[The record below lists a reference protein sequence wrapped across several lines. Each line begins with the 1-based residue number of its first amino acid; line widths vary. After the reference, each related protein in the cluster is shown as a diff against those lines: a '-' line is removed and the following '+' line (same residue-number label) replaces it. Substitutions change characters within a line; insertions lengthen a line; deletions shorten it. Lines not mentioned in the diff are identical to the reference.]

1 VGDSLIPPIMIELG
15 GSAADAIK
23 AITSTVAAFEDLTE
37 AAAAMGDA
45 VDEVFASLDA
55 GVESFTAIRDAAKS
69 ASTSMRSM
77 ATSTASVATAAD
89 DAAEAIDTGFAAMA
103 EASASMAEAVK
114 TASAEASEGLAS
126 MSEEAKASGVSM
138 DALGEDIVASMREA
152 AAAVA
157 EAAGEIKAAAV
168 EMGESVE
175 ASAAEA
181 GEATEGLGSKFL
193 GLGEMSGLLK
203 AAVPLSI
210 AAIGYESVKAAT
222 TFQSSTTRL
231 VTSAGEISSNLG
243 MVRSGMLSMAGQ
255 VGVSADNLSQ
265 AMYYVE
271 AAGFHAASGL
281 TVLKAAAQGA
291 AAEGADTTTV
301 AQALTDVLVDYH
313 KPAADAADV
322 TSQMIAAVAGGK
334 TNLQDFSAAFASI
347 VPAASAAGISF
358 PDVSA
363 ALAEMTNHG
372 FTAQRASTD
381 LAQALRSLL
390 NPTTPMK
397 DEFDALGVSTATLH
411 DKLSGPNGLTD
422 AMEYLSQAATK
433 AGKEGTPA
441 FAAALKLLMGTAP
454 GANAALATVGANFTA
469 TTAGIKAISGA
480 SADAQGNVRGFALVQ
495 KNLGQQLKDLKAG
508 FDALL
513 IRIGDGLIPALSGF
527 ISFVQSHAT
536 PVLSDLGKAISGI
549 ASGFSGSAGKAPTA
563 APGQGLSA
571 RMSEGAGSS
580 APPPQLT
587 AWQQIGQTL
596 KTVADDVSKFV
607 EAAGRLG
614 AVLVKTVGPALA
626 TIVGGAVLGAL
637 SILGSILSTAV
648 TPALKGLADFAEK
661 HKTIMDWIV
670 VAFLAPLAL
679 RLGALAVIKPI
690 TAIAGLAK
698 SIVMFPIN
706 QSKQIWSTLFGSKG
720 VTDAEGNVTGQVEGF
735 FPKVRRIFKS
745 GFASLQSGWKKLFA
759 TQEIKDEEGN
769 VVGEIQGFFPKL
781 LTKFK
786 SGWTS
791 LAGAAKSGWMKLFAT
806 QDVTDEEGNVVGQVQ
821 GFFPKLAGKFRSG
834 FSSLVGAVKSGWGKV
849 FGAQEAT
856 DEEGNVIPAVD
867 GFFPTILGKMKT
879 GWASLA
885 QGAQSG
891 WAAIFG
897 AEAMEDEE
905 GNAVPAVEGLFSKLG
920 GVFSTGWS
928 TLQGGAKTAWQ
939 GILNMKNA
947 ITGLKGAE
955 ELATGAADEEAVA
968 TGELDIAMDAN
979 PIGLIVIAI
988 GLLVVAF
995 IYCWT
1000 HFAAFRD
1007 FWKDTWKLIQG
1018 AASDAWD
1025 LIKSCFDGIVSA
1037 VGTVVDFVKSHWQ
1050 LLLAIL
1056 TGPIG
1061 LAVYAITHY
1070 WGDIKKIF
1078 DDGWNA
1084 VVSAGETAA
1093 RWMEALPGRIMG
1105 WFSGAASWLVSA
1117 GQDIMSGLWNGIQS
1131 MGSWI
1136 AGAIMGLIKDVVP
1149 GPVLKI
1155 LGINSPSKVF
1165 HDIGLGVT
1173 EGLVNGLVA
1182 GGPSTAAASTR
1193 MAKGVIAA
1201 GSRAMISASSLA
1213 AVGSGGLAAAGAA
1226 AGGGAPVINITIQ
1239 GTVVSEKNLRDQIQ
1253 KAFLQLGMRNS
1264 KTWAPYTR

>member
-15 GSAADAIK
+15 GTAADAIK
-23 AITSTVAAFEDLTE
+23 AIASTVAAFEDLTE

-55 GVESFTAIRDAAKS
+55 GVESFTAIKTAAKS

-77 ATSTASVATAAD
+77 AKSTASVSAAAD

-114 TASAEASEGLAS
+114 AASVEASEGLSA
-126 MSEEAKASGVSM
+126 MGEEAKAAGLSM
-138 DALGEDIVASMREA
+138 GAMGEDIVASMREA
-152 AAAVA
+152 AAAIA

-175 ASAAEA
+175 ASSAEA

-243 MVRSGMLSMAGQ
+243 VVRSGMLSMAGQ
-255 VGVSADNLSQ
+255 VGVSADDLSQ

-271 AAGFHAASGL
+271 AAGFHAADGL

-313 KPAADAADV
+313 KPAQDAATV
-322 TSQMIAAVAGGK
+322 TSEMIAAVAGGK
-334 TNLQDFSAAFASI
+334 TNLQDFSGAFASI

-358 PDVSA
+358 ADVAA

-372 FTAQRASTD
+372 FPAARASQN

-390 NPTTPMK
+390 TPTAVMQGAFTK
-397 DEFDALGVSTATLH
+397 YGLSSDVLKE
-411 DKLSGPNGLTD
+411 KLAGPNGLTD
-422 AMEYLSQAATK
+422 GMEYVSQIASKSA
-433 AGKEGTPA
+433 KEGTPE
-441 FAAALKLLMGTAP
+441 FASILKQLMGTAP
-454 GANAALATVGANFTA
+454 GANAALATTGENFQATAN
-469 TTAGIKAISGA
+469 GIIAVNKA

-513 IRIGDGLIPALSGF
+513 IRIGDGLIPVFSEFIGYVMSHGIPAL
-527 ISFVQSHAT
+527 HT
-536 PVLSDLGKAISGI
+536 LGTALSGI
-549 ASGFSGSAGKAPTA
+549 ASGFSGAAGKAP
-563 APGQGLSA
+563 APAQGLNA
-571 RMSEGAGSS
+571 RMQEGGGALP
-580 APPPQLT
+580 APPPLT
-587 AWQQIGQTL
+587 AWQQVGQTL
-596 KTVADDVSKFV
+596 KTVADDVGKFV
-607 EAAGRLG
+607 EAAARLG

-626 TIVGGAVLGAL
+626 TLVGGAVLGAL

-670 VAFLAPLAL
+670 GAFLAPLAL
-679 RLGALAVIKPI
+679 RLAALAVIKPI
-690 TAIAGLAK
+690 MAIAGLAK
-698 SIVMFPIN
+698 SIITFPIN
-706 QSKQIWSTLFGSKG
+706 QSKQIVTSVKSMWANLFGAEATK
-720 VTDAEGNVTGQVEGF
+720 DAEGKAIPAIEGF
-735 FPKVRRIFKS
+735 FPKLQRIFKS
-745 GFASLQSGWKKLFA
+745 GFASIKSGWAKLFG
-759 TQEIKDEEGN
+759 TQEIKDDEGN
-769 VVGEIQGFFPKL
+769 VTGVVQGFFPKL
-781 LTKFK
+781 LKKFK

-791 LAGAAKSGWMKLFAT
+791 LAGAAKTGWMKVFAT
-806 QDVTDEEGNVVGQVQ
+806 QDVTDEEGNVIGQIQ
-821 GFFPKLAGKFRSG
+821 GFFPKIGKLFKSG
-834 FSSLVGAVKSGWGKV
+834 FTSLVGAVKSGWGKV
-849 FGAQEAT
+849 FGAEEAT
-856 DEEGNVIPAVD
+856 DEEGNVIPAVK
-867 GFFPTILGKMKT
+867 GFFPKILDKMQT
-879 GWASLA
+879 GWDSLV

-920 GVFSTGWS
+920 GTFKTGWS
-928 TLQGGAKTAWQ
+928 TLSGGAKTAWQ

-947 ITGLKGAE
+947 ITGLKDAE
-955 ELATGAADEEAVA
+955 ELAEGATEGEAVA
-968 TGELDIAMDAN
+968 TGELDVAMDAN

-988 GLLVVAF
+988 GLLVIAF
-995 IYCWT
+995 LYCWD
-1000 HFAAFRD
+1000 HFKGFRD
-1007 FWKDTWKLIQG
+1007 FWIAAWGLIQDAAKEAWKLIQDAFNGIAKAAEWLWNNAIMPAVHGIENAFTSLVHG
-1018 AASDAWD
+1018 ASQAWSD
-1025 LIKSCFDGIVSA
+1025 I
-1037 VGTVVDFVKSHWQ
+1037 
-1050 LLLAIL
+1050 
-1056 TGPIG
+1056 
-1061 LAVYAITHY
+1061 
-1070 WGDIKKIF
+1070 
-1078 DDGWNA
+1078 
-1084 VVSAGETAA
+1084 VSAGEKAA
-1093 RWMEALPGRIMG
+1093 SWLAGLPGRILG
-1105 WFSGAASWLVSA
+1105 WFNDAGSWLYNAGVS
-1117 GQDIMSGLWNGIQS
+1117 IIEGLWNGIQS

-1165 HDIGLGVT
+1165 HEIGLGVT
-1173 EGLVNGLVA
+1173 EGLVNGLIA
-1182 GGPSTAAASTR
+1182 GGPSTAAASTQ

-1201 GSRAMISASSLA
+1201 GSRAMAGSRALA
-1213 AVGSGGLAAAGAA
+1213 M
-1226 AGGGAPVINITIQ
+1226 AGGGSTAGGGS
-1239 GTVVSEKNLRDQIQ
+1239 GTVYNVTVNVAGTVTSEKNLRDQIQ
-1253 KAFLQLGMRNS
+1253 RQFLQLGMRNS
-1264 KTWAPYTR
+1264 QTYQPYRR